1 MKRTATK
8 SRVAA
13 QAKAKGK
20 GVRVVFDAEVMQLL
34 GATARGQ
41 NRPVEKVIEGA
52 VWEFL
57 AGGSWIINGHL
68 QLCSTR
74 YSRPPFPRPHFH
86 TAHLALGSEARK
98 GQVQS

>member
-13 QAKAKGK
+13 PAKGK
-20 GVRVVFDAEVMQLL
+20 GVRVVFDAEVMHLL

-98 GQVQS
+98 GRVQS